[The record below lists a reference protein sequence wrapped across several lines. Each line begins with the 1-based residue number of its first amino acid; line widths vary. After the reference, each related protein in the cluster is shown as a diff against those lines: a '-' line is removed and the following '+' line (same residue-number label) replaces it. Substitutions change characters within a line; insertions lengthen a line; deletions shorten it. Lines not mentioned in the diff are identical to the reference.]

1 MGLARLAARGFAPD
15 LERPWMQ
22 SAARFLVLFLVCLI
36 MAVLTRSGEYGF
48 VFLNLRN
55 LLNIVRNASI
65 LVIIG
70 VGETITLTAKD
81 VDLSVGSVLSLT
93 SVVAA
98 ILLNRYGVDYPLAIL
113 AALVIG
119 AALGLVNGLLITHVG
134 LPPFIATYGTL
145 WVLFGFAY
153 LILQGA
159 VIYGF
164 PAGFR
169 VIGNGNLLGVPM
181 PIIVMA
187 VVFASGYFLLHHTT
201 LGRRFFATGANIET
215 AKMSGIRVER
225 IIITAYAISGFL
237 AALAGLVLI
246 AYTNGSEA
254 RIGDSYLL
262 PVMAVVVMGGTS
274 LAGGQGNLV
283 GTLAAALIMAVIHNG
298 MNILAV
304 PAIWQSLVVG
314 LLIIAT
320 VLTDQWLRK
329 RA

>member
-1 MGLARLAARGFAPD
+1 MAA
-15 LERPWMQ
+15 
-22 SAARFLVLFLVCLI
+22 
-36 MAVLTRSGEYGF
+36 
-48 VFLNLRN
+48 VF
-55 LLNIVRNASI
+55 I
-65 LVIIG
+65 
-70 VGETITLTAKD
+70 
-81 VDLSVGSVLSLT
+81 
-93 SVVAA
+93 
-98 ILLNRYGVDYPLAIL
+98 
-113 AALVIG
+113 
-119 AALGLVNGLLITHVG
+119 
-134 LPPFIATYGTL
+134 
-145 WVLFGFAY
+145 
-153 LILQGA
+153 
-159 VIYGF
+159 
-164 PAGFR
+164 
-169 VIGNGNLLGVPM
+169 
-181 PIIVMA
+181 
-187 VVFASGYFLLHHTT
+187 SGYFVLYHTT

-215 AKMSGIRVER
+215 ARMSGIKVDR
-225 IIITAYAISGFL
+225 IIVTAYVISGFL

-274 LAGGQGNLV
+274 LSGGQGNLV